1 MKFSLAVGNWCQK
14 IEHYMLL
21 FLFLLS
27 FFCLKQIWFYTYCSR
42 QYWWMRRVCKKV
54 KKNPEKERYWF
65 NLSDVYTSGLTAK
78 WHRFLSLSK
87 FLFWDCNFTVIACQS
102 HICAISKLNFD
113 SQMQTTTEAPL
124 RIRNGQNQLVM
135 QMLQQ
140 RVTLLVST
148 KLASELVEV

>member
-1 MKFSLAVGNWCQK
+1 MSENRTLYAIISFSFV
-14 IEHYMLL
+14 
-21 FLFLLS
+21 

-78 WHRFLSLSK
+78 WHTFLSLSK
-87 FLFWDCNFTVIACQS
+87 FLFRDCNFTVIACQS

-113 SQMQTTTEAPL
+113 SQIQTTTEAPQ
-124 RIRNGQNQLVM
+124 RIRNGQN
-135 QMLQQ
+135 
-140 RVTLLVST
+140 VSST
-148 KLASELVEV
+148 NKVISWSCRCYNKE

>member
-1 MKFSLAVGNWCQK
+1 MSENRTLYAIISFSFV
-14 IEHYMLL
+14 
-21 FLFLLS
+21 

-78 WHRFLSLSK
+78 WHTFLSLSK
-87 FLFWDCNFTVIACQS
+87 FLFRDCNFTVIACQS

-113 SQMQTTTEAPL
+113 SQIQTTTEAPL
-124 RIRNGQNQLVM
+124 RIRNGQN
-135 QMLQQ
+135 
-140 RVTLLVST
+140 VSST
-148 KLASELVEV
+148 NKVISWSCRCYNKE

>member
-1 MKFSLAVGNWCQK
+1 MSENRTLYAIISFSFV
-14 IEHYMLL
+14 
-21 FLFLLS
+21 

-78 WHRFLSLSK
+78 WHTFLSLSK
-87 FLFWDCNFTVIACQS
+87 FLFRDCNFTVIACQS
-102 HICAISKLNFD
+102 HTCAISKLNFD

-124 RIRNGQNQLVM
+124 RIRNGQN
-135 QMLQQ
+135 
-140 RVTLLVST
+140 VSCT
-148 KLASELVEV
+148 NKAISWSCRCYNKE